1 MARYGFRTAVRSP
14 PLDAD
19 DDVLPLEADVAPL
32 LALMLPWLE
41 VAGEKEPPGR
51 AADPFAPA
59 PLV

>member
-1 MARYGFRTAVRSP
+1 MASYGFRTAVRSP

-19 DDVLPLEADVAPL
+19 DDVLPLEADDAPL

-51 AADPFAPA
+51 ATGPSAPA
-59 PLV
+59 PLL